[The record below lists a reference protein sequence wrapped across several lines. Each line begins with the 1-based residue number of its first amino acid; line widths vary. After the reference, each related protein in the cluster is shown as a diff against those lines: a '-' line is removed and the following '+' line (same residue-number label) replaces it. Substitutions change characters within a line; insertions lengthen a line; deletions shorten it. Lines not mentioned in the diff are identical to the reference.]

1 MLHCKSCSL
10 CQLGLRAAAVCA
22 GNHPLLTNVKPQ
34 DPTLCSQ
41 FAETCREKGWPTNLK
56 ASLIGSCTNSS
67 YEDMTRSASIAR
79 QALAA
84 GVCTWVSVADKQNIR
99 EL

>member
-1 MLHCKSCSL
+1 MT
-10 CQLGLRAAAVCA
+10 
-22 GNHPLLTNVKPQ
+22 NHFRFWPVL
-34 DPTLCSQ
+34 Q
-41 FAETCREKGWPTNLK
+41 FADKCREEGWPTNLK

-84 GVCTWVSVADKQNIR
+84 GAHAFFGRGYEGVGMTCVRVAECEDDCV
-99 EL
+99 